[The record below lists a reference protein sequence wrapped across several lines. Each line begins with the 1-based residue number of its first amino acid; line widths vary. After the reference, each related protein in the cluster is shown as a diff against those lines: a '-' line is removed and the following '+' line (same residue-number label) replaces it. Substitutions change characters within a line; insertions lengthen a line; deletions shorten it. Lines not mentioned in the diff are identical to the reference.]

1 MSQAGLAG
9 RLTKIL
15 GRAGVCRE
23 EIEKAARIIRGGGLV
38 AFPTETVYGLGAN
51 ALDEDAV
58 ARIYEAKGRPSDNP
72 IIVHVCGI
80 EMAETAAELNQQ
92 ARKLMEKFW
101 PGPLSLV
108 LKSLPVVPEKTRG
121 GLETVAVRMP
131 DNETALALIEAAGVP
146 IAAPSANISGRPSP
160 TDAQSVRDDL
170 GESVAM
176 VLDGGP
182 AQVGLES
189 TVLDVTGERPVLLRP
204 GGISKEA
211 IEAELGVEVL
221 LPQSEA
227 EKKRSPGTRYRHYAP
242 NLPLI
247 LEKKTAEFWP
257 EIASLGKTWAWL
269 GVKNPPLAPEGKIT
283 FADTE
288 EYARGLFRALRVLE
302 NSGVEIIIAEV
313 PEGGGIAAALK
324 DRLNRASGASD

>member
-1 MSQAGLAG
+1 MSQADLAG
-9 RLTKIL
+9 RLAEIL

-72 IIVHVCGI
+72 IIVHVCGM
-80 EMAETAAELNQQ
+80 EMAEMAAELNQQ

-108 LKSLPVVPEKTRG
+108 LKSLPAVPEKTRG
-121 GLETVAVRMP
+121 GLATVAVRMP

-146 IAAPSANISGRPSP
+146 VAAPSANISGRPSP

-189 TVLDVTGERPVLLRP
+189 TVLDVTGEQPVLLRP

-211 IEAELGVEVL
+211 IEAELGIEVL

-227 EKKRSPGTRYRHYAP
+227 EKRRSPGTRYRHYAP

-247 LEKKTAEFWP
+247 LEKKTVEFWP

-269 GVKNPPLAPEGKIT
+269 GVKNPPLAPERKIT
-283 FADTE
+283 FANND
-288 EYARGLFRALRVLE
+288 EYASGLFRALRVLE

-324 DRLNRASGASD
+324 DRLDRASGVSD